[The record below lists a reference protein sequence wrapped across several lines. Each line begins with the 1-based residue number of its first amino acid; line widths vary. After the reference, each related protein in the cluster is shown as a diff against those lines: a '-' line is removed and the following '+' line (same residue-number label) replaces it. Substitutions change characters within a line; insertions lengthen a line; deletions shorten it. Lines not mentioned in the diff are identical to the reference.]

1 MGAAGTDT
9 AIETADLALMK
20 DDLAK
25 IAETVV
31 LGRRTVR
38 VIQANIIFA
47 LIVKAMFL
55 VLAVLG
61 YTSLWLAIA
70 ADTGRD
76 AGRNCQR
83 LASFTR
89 SGGDYNSLI
98 TRCSFSRT

>member
-1 MGAAGTDT
+1 MAIATIGIAMGAAGTDT

-20 DDLAK
+20 DDLGK

-47 LIVKAMFL
+47 LAVKAVFL
-55 VLAVLG
+55 ILAVIG

-70 ADTGRD
+70 ADTG
-76 AGRNCQR
+76 ATLVVIANALR
-83 LASFTR
+83 LLR
-89 SGGDYNSLI
+89 I
-98 TRCSFSRT
+98 